1 MQIHFRGNF
10 SLSYVAELL
19 NLMKWGTIRIP
30 YMGQGTKIVLK
41 LAKRNKLINNN
52 DDVVI
57 LDLKG
62 N

>member
-1 MQIHFRGNF
+1 
-10 SLSYVAELL
+10 
-19 NLMKWGTIRIP
+19 
-30 YMGQGTKIVLK
+30 MGQETKIVLK

-57 LDLKG
+57 LYLKG